1 MAKQLYDYWFV
12 QFDFPDEN
20 GMPYKSSG
28 GKMVWN
34 EKLKREIP
42 QGWFHGS
49 LLDIANYTNGLAC
62 QKFRPT
68 DERKLPVI
76 KIKEMHDGFSSE
88 TEYVTADISESVKVY
103 DGDVLFSWSAS
114 LEVMLWACGNG
125 GLNQHIFKVTSKNG
139 YPKSF
144 YYYQL
149 LNYIAH
155 FKRMAEARKTTM
167 GHITQEHLQQSIIVL
182 PPDLTIPN
190 QLEVRISPIFEQI
203 VLNNQEIIKLT
214 RQRDELLPLLMNGQ
228 VSVKQLNNDLA
239 SHILLPY
246 MFFTHKRLYLYG
258 LNITHMKEPGY
269 VYILT
274 NPSFKEDWVKIGK
287 SSRPVNV
294 RSKELDNTAVPLP
307 FEIFA
312 TIRTVKFNEV
322 EKLIHKTIDRLT
334 DLRIRQ
340 NREFFNIQPQIAL
353 DILRD
358 ISTTIDD
365 AFIELYHNNQPIKEA
380 AEVQDEEPHKRR
392 APFRFSLVNIQIG
405 ETVVFTP
412 KNIKVKVASDNQ
424 VEYEG
429 RIYKLSPFTA
439 AFLPDEMR
447 NASDAY
453 QGPKYFTYN
462 GRPLDELRKE
472 LEDCQ

>member
-1 MAKQLYDYWFV
+1 MK
-12 QFDFPDEN
+12 
-20 GMPYKSSG
+20 
-28 GKMVWN
+28 
-34 EKLKREIP
+34 
-42 QGWFHGS
+42 H
-49 LLDIANYTNGLAC
+49 
-62 QKFRPT
+62 
-68 DERKLPVI
+68 
-76 KIKEMHDGFSSE
+76 E
-88 TEYVTADISESVKVY
+88 T
-103 DGDVLFSWSAS
+103 
-114 LEVMLWACGNG
+114 
-125 GLNQHIFKVTSKNG
+125 
-139 YPKSF
+139 
-144 YYYQL
+144 
-149 LNYIAH
+149 
-155 FKRMAEARKTTM
+155 
-167 GHITQEHLQQSIIVL
+167 
-182 PPDLTIPN
+182 
-190 QLEVRISPIFEQI
+190 
-203 VLNNQEIIKLT
+203 
-214 RQRDELLPLLMNGQ
+214 
-228 VSVKQLNNDLA
+228 
-239 SHILLPY
+239 
-246 MFFTHKRLYLYG
+246 
-258 LNITHMKEPGY
+258 GY

-287 SSRPVNV
+287 SSRPVDI

-312 TIRTVKFNEV
+312 TIQTVKFNEV

-380 AEVQDEEPHKRR
+380 AEVQDEEHHKRR
-392 APFRFSLVNIQIG
+392 APFKFSMVNIQIG

-453 QGPKYFTYN
+453 QGPKYFTFN

-472 LEDCQ
+472 LEES

>member
-1 MAKQLYDYWFV
+1 
-12 QFDFPDEN
+12 
-20 GMPYKSSG
+20 
-28 GKMVWN
+28 
-34 EKLKREIP
+34 
-42 QGWFHGS
+42 
-49 LLDIANYTNGLAC
+49 
-62 QKFRPT
+62 
-68 DERKLPVI
+68 
-76 KIKEMHDGFSSE
+76 
-88 TEYVTADISESVKVY
+88 
-103 DGDVLFSWSAS
+103 
-114 LEVMLWACGNG
+114 
-125 GLNQHIFKVTSKNG
+125 
-139 YPKSF
+139 
-144 YYYQL
+144 
-149 LNYIAH
+149 
-155 FKRMAEARKTTM
+155 
-167 GHITQEHLQQSIIVL
+167 
-182 PPDLTIPN
+182 
-190 QLEVRISPIFEQI
+190 
-203 VLNNQEIIKLT
+203 
-214 RQRDELLPLLMNGQ
+214 
-228 VSVKQLNNDLA
+228 
-239 SHILLPY
+239 
-246 MFFTHKRLYLYG
+246 
-258 LNITHMKEPGY
+258 MKESGY

-312 TIRTVKFNEV
+312 TIRTVKYNEV

-365 AFIELYHNNQPIKEA
+365 AYIELYQNNLPIKESIA
-380 AEVQDEEPHKRR
+380 ALDQEPCKRR
-392 APFRFSLVNIQIG
+392 APFKFSMVNIQIG
-405 ETVVFTP
+405 ETIIFTP
-412 KNIKVKVASDNQ
+412 ANIKVKVASDNQ

-462 GRPLDELRKE
+462 GRPLDDLRKE
-472 LEDCQ
+472 LEE

>member
-1 MAKQLYDYWFV
+1 MYITNKQ
-12 QFDFPDEN
+12 
-20 GMPYKSSG
+20 
-28 GKMVWN
+28 
-34 EKLKREIP
+34 
-42 QGWFHGS
+42 
-49 LLDIANYTNGLAC
+49 
-62 QKFRPT
+62 
-68 DERKLPVI
+68 
-76 KIKEMHDGFSSE
+76 
-88 TEYVTADISESVKVY
+88 
-103 DGDVLFSWSAS
+103 
-114 LEVMLWACGNG
+114 
-125 GLNQHIFKVTSKNG
+125 
-139 YPKSF
+139 
-144 YYYQL
+144 
-149 LNYIAH
+149 
-155 FKRMAEARKTTM
+155 
-167 GHITQEHLQQSIIVL
+167 
-182 PPDLTIPN
+182 
-190 QLEVRISPIFEQI
+190 
-203 VLNNQEIIKLT
+203 
-214 RQRDELLPLLMNGQ
+214 
-228 VSVKQLNNDLA
+228 
-239 SHILLPY
+239 
-246 MFFTHKRLYLYG
+246 YL
-258 LNITHMKEPGY
+258 MKEPGY

-380 AEVQDEEPHKRR
+380 AEVQDEELHKRR
-392 APFRFSLVNIQIG
+392 APFRFSMVNIQIG

-462 GRPLDELRKE
+462 GRALDELRKE
-472 LEDCQ
+472 LEES

>member
-1 MAKQLYDYWFV
+1 
-12 QFDFPDEN
+12 
-20 GMPYKSSG
+20 
-28 GKMVWN
+28 
-34 EKLKREIP
+34 
-42 QGWFHGS
+42 
-49 LLDIANYTNGLAC
+49 
-62 QKFRPT
+62 
-68 DERKLPVI
+68 
-76 KIKEMHDGFSSE
+76 
-88 TEYVTADISESVKVY
+88 
-103 DGDVLFSWSAS
+103 
-114 LEVMLWACGNG
+114 
-125 GLNQHIFKVTSKNG
+125 
-139 YPKSF
+139 
-144 YYYQL
+144 
-149 LNYIAH
+149 
-155 FKRMAEARKTTM
+155 
-167 GHITQEHLQQSIIVL
+167 
-182 PPDLTIPN
+182 
-190 QLEVRISPIFEQI
+190 
-203 VLNNQEIIKLT
+203 
-214 RQRDELLPLLMNGQ
+214 
-228 VSVKQLNNDLA
+228 
-239 SHILLPY
+239 
-246 MFFTHKRLYLYG
+246 
-258 LNITHMKEPGY
+258 MKEPGY

-392 APFRFSLVNIQIG
+392 APFRFGMVNIQIG

-453 QGPKYFTYN
+453 QGPKYFTYK

-472 LEDCQ
+472 FEEC

>member
-1 MAKQLYDYWFV
+1 
-12 QFDFPDEN
+12 
-20 GMPYKSSG
+20 
-28 GKMVWN
+28 
-34 EKLKREIP
+34 
-42 QGWFHGS
+42 
-49 LLDIANYTNGLAC
+49 
-62 QKFRPT
+62 
-68 DERKLPVI
+68 
-76 KIKEMHDGFSSE
+76 
-88 TEYVTADISESVKVY
+88 
-103 DGDVLFSWSAS
+103 
-114 LEVMLWACGNG
+114 
-125 GLNQHIFKVTSKNG
+125 
-139 YPKSF
+139 
-144 YYYQL
+144 
-149 LNYIAH
+149 
-155 FKRMAEARKTTM
+155 
-167 GHITQEHLQQSIIVL
+167 
-182 PPDLTIPN
+182 
-190 QLEVRISPIFEQI
+190 
-203 VLNNQEIIKLT
+203 
-214 RQRDELLPLLMNGQ
+214 
-228 VSVKQLNNDLA
+228 
-239 SHILLPY
+239 
-246 MFFTHKRLYLYG
+246 
-258 LNITHMKEPGY
+258 MKEPGY

-274 NPSFKEDWVKIGK
+274 NPSFKEDWVIIEK
-287 SSRPVNV
+287 SSRPVYV

-307 FEIFA
+307 FEIFT

-340 NREFFNIQPQIAL
+340 NREFFNIQPQIVL

-392 APFRFSLVNIQIG
+392 APFRSSIVNIQIG

-453 QGPKYFTYN
+453 QGPKYFTYS
-462 GRPLDELRKE
+462 GRPLDELITE
-472 LEDCQ
+472 SEEC